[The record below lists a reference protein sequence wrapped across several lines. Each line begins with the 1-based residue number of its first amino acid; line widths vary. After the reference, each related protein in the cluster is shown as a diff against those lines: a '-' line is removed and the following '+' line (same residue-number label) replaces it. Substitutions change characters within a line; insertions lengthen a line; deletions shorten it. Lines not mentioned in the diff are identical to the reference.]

1 MKKLIATLAAVALAA
16 LMSGCASTPQE
27 KSASALLEMQN
38 VKTKYLK
45 DKIPAGMGIGISKDE
60 QIAMEKADQNARVD
74 LAREL
79 DVRMKAL
86 TKNFKE
92 EVGGDIAEH
101 FQSASK
107 TVVNTHLNGAT
118 LTDVKVETTEDG
130 QFKIYGIMT
139 LNVDLVNEYLKS
151 LQDTEA
157 ANEAMKE
164 KIRAAANKAY
174 AEIDAEIA
182 AESK

>member
-1 MKKLIATLAAVALAA
+1 MKKLLSALAVAAFLI
-16 LMSGCASTPQE
+16 GCASTPQE
-27 KSASALLEMQN
+27 KSANMLVKMQM
-38 VKTKYLK
+38 KKMTLIKQ
-45 DKIPAGMGIGISKDE
+45 DHIPAGLGIGVSKDE

-74 LAREL
+74 LAKEI
-79 DVRMKAL
+79 DVQMKAL

-107 TVVNTHLNGAT
+107 TIVNTRLNGAT
-118 LTDVKVETTEDG
+118 LSDVEIETTEDG

-139 LNVDLVNEYLKS
+139 LNVDLVSEYLKS
-151 LQDTEA
+151 LQDTDA
-157 ANEAMKE
+157 AKEEMKN

-174 AEIDAEIA
+174 AEIDAET
-182 AESK
+182 K